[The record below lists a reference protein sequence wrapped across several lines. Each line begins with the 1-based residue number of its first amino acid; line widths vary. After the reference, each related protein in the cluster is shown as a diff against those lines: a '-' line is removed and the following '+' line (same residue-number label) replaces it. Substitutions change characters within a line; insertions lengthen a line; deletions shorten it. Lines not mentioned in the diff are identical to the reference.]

1 MWEEWEVHGAFF
13 KVLFLSKDS
22 REEAFHLPTLQ
33 KRADWVADEPVN
45 YLERLFVRQR
55 LQKRFSFS
63 SVSVYKVK
71 WSLVC
76 QKWISGGDSEALG
89 SSHRVQHANA
99 AEAGGWFWW
108 HYSTRWFSLHAQTGA
123 RFTLGWV
130 FIALTPPPTLN
141 APSLHVT
148 LDSAEVRFEMT

>member
-1 MWEEWEVHGAFF
+1 MCGKSGRCTVRFF
-13 KVLFLSKDS
+13 KVVFLSKDS
-22 REEAFHLPTLQ
+22 REEAFHLQTLQ

-71 WSLVC
+71 RSPVC

-89 SSHRVQHANA
+89 SSQSC
-99 AEAGGWFWW
+99 
-108 HYSTRWFSLHAQTGA
+108 STRQRRRKLEGDFGDFTQQDGFHSMHKPALDLHSVG
-123 RFTLGWV
+123 FL
-130 FIALTPPPTLN
+130 
-141 APSLHVT
+141 
-148 LDSAEVRFEMT
+148 